1 MADELTTTIEQI
13 KSEEDFFHKA
23 RLLEHLVHKKDI
35 PLKTVSERVGM
46 KPSYVCHIM
55 RLNRLPEI
63 TIDGYYSKL
72 VSISHLFI
80 IARLKTQE
88 QMMNVY
94 EEVLSGS
101 LTAVQTEERV
111 RELLFDIKAA
121 GTHISKDDLQILALD
136 AMKKYPRTSIKILQS
151 RVKSSIMIE
160 VKGNLETTSA
170 TIRRLM
176 KQLTDLHE
184 EES

>member
-1 MADELTTTIEQI
+1 MADEFTTTIEQI
-13 KSEEDFFHKA
+13 TSDDDFFHKA

-46 KPSYVCHIM
+46 KPSYICHIM

-88 QMMNVY
+88 QMLQVY
-94 EEVLSGS
+94 ETVLSES
-101 LTAVQTEERV
+101 LTAMQTEEKV
-111 RELLFDIKAA
+111 REILFDIKAS
-121 GTHISKDDLQILALD
+121 GTHISKDDLQMLSLD
-136 AMKKYPRTSIKILQS
+136 AMKKYPRTSIKIIQS
-151 RVKSSIMIE
+151 RVKSSILIE
-160 VKGNLETTSA
+160 MKGNLETTSA
-170 TIRRLM
+170 TIKKIM
-176 KQLTDLHE
+176 KQLSDVQDVE
-184 EES
+184 